1 MTETK
6 RPTLGRLALL
16 VTTLIWGTSF
26 VIQKN
31 TLDDIST
38 LHLLAI
44 RFTIAAV
51 LMFIIAAKDIKKLNR
66 SYIKGGLLMGLAL
79 ACAYIVQTYGLVYT
93 TPGKNAF
100 LTASY
105 CVMTPFLYW
114 AYKKRRPGKHNL
126 IAAFLCLIGVG
137 LISVDGN
144 LNINIGD
151 ILTIIC
157 GLFYAVHIIIIDEQ
171 AEGKSA
177 ALLTA
182 IQFAVAAVLTW
193 IPALII
199 EPSPEAIPSGAV
211 FSILYLGFVCTGV
224 CFLLQTF
231 GQKNTPASQAA
242 ILLTL
247 ESVFGT
253 VISII
258 FYKEIMSVRLV
269 FGFAAMF
276 LAVLIS
282 ETKLSFMK
290 KTPNFK

>member
-1 MTETK
+1 MTEK
-6 RPTLGRLALL
+6 KNPTLGRLALL

-26 VIQKN
+26 VVQKN
-31 TLDDIST
+31 TLDNIST
-38 LHLLAI
+38 LHLLAF

-51 LMFIIAAKDIKKLNR
+51 LMFIIAAKDIKKIDR
-66 SYIKGGLLMGLAL
+66 GYIKGGVLMGVAL

-105 CVMTPFLYW
+105 VVMTPFLYW

-137 LISVDGN
+137 LISFDSN

-151 ILTIIC
+151 VLTIIC
-157 GLFYAVHIIIIDEQ
+157 GVFYAIHIIIIDEQ
-171 AEGKSA
+171 ANGKSA

-193 IPALII
+193 IPALIF
-199 EPSPEAIPSGAV
+199 EPAPEAIPSGAI
-211 FSILYLGFVCTGV
+211 FSIFYLGVVCTGI

-253 VISII
+253 VVSII
-258 FYKEIMSVRLV
+258 FYKEAMNVRLV

-282 ETKLSFMK
+282 ETKLSFLNK
-290 KTPNFK
+290 KG

>member
-1 MTETK
+1 MTEK
-6 RPTLGRLALL
+6 KNPTLGRLALL

-26 VIQKN
+26 VVQKN

-44 RFTIAAV
+44 RFSIATV
-51 LMFIIAAKDIKKLNR
+51 LMFIIAAKDIKKINR
-66 SYIKGGLLMGLAL
+66 SYIKGGVLMGIAL

-105 CVMTPFLYW
+105 VVMTPFLYW

-126 IAAFLCLIGVG
+126 VAAFLCLIGVG
-137 LISVDGN
+137 LISVDESM
-144 LNINIGD
+144 NINIGD

-157 GLFYAVHIIIIDEQ
+157 GVFYAIHIIIIDEQ
-171 AEGKSA
+171 AAGKSI

-193 IPALII
+193 IPALIFEPAI
-199 EPSPEAIPSGAV
+199 ENIPSGAV
-211 FSILYLGFVCTGV
+211 FSILFLGIVCTGI
-224 CFLLQTF
+224 CFLLQTY
-231 GQKNTPASQAA
+231 GQKNTPVSQAA

-253 VISII
+253 IASII
-258 FYKEIMSVRLV
+258 FYKEPMSIRLV
-269 FGFAAMF
+269 LGFAAMF
-276 LAVLIS
+276 VAVLIS
-282 ETKLSFMK
+282 ETKLSFLK
-290 KTPNFK
+290 KH

>member
-1 MTETK
+1 MTEK
-6 RPTLGRLALL
+6 KNPTLGRLALL

-26 VIQKN
+26 VVQKN

-44 RFTIAAV
+44 RFSIAAV
-51 LMFIIAAKDIKKLNR
+51 LMFIIAAKDIKKIDR
-66 SYIKGGLLMGLAL
+66 SYIKGGVLMGIAL

-105 CVMTPFLYW
+105 VVMTPFLYW

-126 IAAFLCLIGVG
+126 VAAFLCLIGVG
-137 LISVDGN
+137 LISLNGSM
-144 LNINIGD
+144 NINIGD

-157 GLFYAVHIIIIDEQ
+157 GVFYAIHIIIIDEQ
-171 AEGKSA
+171 AGGKSI

-193 IPALII
+193 IPALIFEPAI
-199 EPSPEAIPSGAV
+199 ENIPSGAV
-211 FSILYLGFVCTGV
+211 FSILFLGIVCTGI
-224 CFLLQTF
+224 CFLLQTY
-231 GQKNTPASQAA
+231 GQKNTPVSQAA

-253 VISII
+253 VASII
-258 FYKEIMSVRLV
+258 FYKEPMSIRLV
-269 FGFAAMF
+269 LGFAAMF
-276 LAVLIS
+276 IAVLIS
-282 ETKLSFMK
+282 ETKLSFLK
-290 KTPNFK
+290 KH

>member
-1 MTETK
+1 MTEK
-6 RPTLGRLALL
+6 KNPALGRLALL

-26 VIQKN
+26 VVQKN

-44 RFTIAAV
+44 RFSIATV
-51 LMFIIAAKDIKKLNR
+51 LMFIIAAKDIRKIDR
-66 SYIKGGLLMGLAL
+66 SYIKGGVLMGIAL

-105 CVMTPFLYW
+105 VVMTPFLYW

-137 LISVDGN
+137 LISLNGSM
-144 LNINIGD
+144 NINIGD

-157 GLFYAVHIIIIDEQ
+157 GVFYAIHIIIIDEQ
-171 AEGKSA
+171 AGGKSI

-193 IPALII
+193 IPALIFEPAI
-199 EPSPEAIPSGAV
+199 ETIPSGAV
-211 FSILYLGFVCTGV
+211 FSILFLGIVCTGI
-224 CFLLQTF
+224 CFLLQTY
-231 GQKNTPASQAA
+231 GQKNTPVSQAA

-253 VISII
+253 VASII
-258 FYKEIMSVRLV
+258 FYKEAMSIRLV
-269 FGFAAMF
+269 LGFIAMF
-276 LAVLIS
+276 VAVLIS
-282 ETKLSFMK
+282 ETKLSFLK
-290 KTPNFK
+290 KH

>member
-1 MTETK
+1 MTEK
-6 RPTLGRLALL
+6 KNPALGRLALL

-26 VIQKN
+26 VVQKN

-44 RFTIAAV
+44 RFSIATV
-51 LMFIIAAKDIKKLNR
+51 LMFIIAAKDIKKIDR
-66 SYIKGGLLMGLAL
+66 SYIKGGVLMGIAL

-105 CVMTPFLYW
+105 VVMTPFLYW

-137 LISVDGN
+137 LISLNGSM
-144 LNINIGD
+144 NINIGD

-157 GLFYAVHIIIIDEQ
+157 GVFYAIHIIIIDEQ
-171 AEGKSA
+171 AEGKSI

-193 IPALII
+193 IPALIFEPAI
-199 EPSPEAIPSGAV
+199 ENIPSGAV
-211 FSILYLGFVCTGV
+211 FSILFLGIVCTGI
-224 CFLLQTF
+224 CFLLQTY
-231 GQKNTPASQAA
+231 GQKNTPVSQAA

-253 VISII
+253 IASII
-258 FYKEIMSVRLV
+258 FYKEPMSIRLV
-269 FGFAAMF
+269 LGFAAMF
-276 LAVLIS
+276 IAVLIS
-282 ETKLSFMK
+282 ETKLSFLK
-290 KTPNFK
+290 KH

>member
-1 MTETK
+1 MTEK
-6 RPTLGRLALL
+6 KNPTLGRLALL

-26 VIQKN
+26 VVQKN

-44 RFTIAAV
+44 RFSIATV
-51 LMFIIAAKDIKKLNR
+51 LMFIIAAKDIKKINR
-66 SYIKGGLLMGLAL
+66 SYIKGGVLMGIAL

-105 CVMTPFLYW
+105 VVMTPFLYW

-126 IAAFLCLIGVG
+126 VAAFLCLIGVG
-137 LISVDGN
+137 LISVDERM
-144 LNINIGD
+144 NINIGD

-157 GLFYAVHIIIIDEQ
+157 GVFYAIHIIIIDEQ
-171 AEGKSA
+171 ADGKSV

-193 IPALII
+193 IPALIFEPAI
-199 EPSPEAIPSGAV
+199 ENIPSGAV
-211 FSILYLGFVCTGV
+211 FSILFLGIVCTGI
-224 CFLLQTF
+224 CFLLQTY
-231 GQKNTPASQAA
+231 GQKNTPVSQAA

-253 VISII
+253 VASII
-258 FYKEIMSVRLV
+258 FYKEPMSIRLV
-269 FGFAAMF
+269 LGFAAMF
-276 LAVLIS
+276 VAVLIS
-282 ETKLSFMK
+282 ETKLSFLK
-290 KTPNFK
+290 KH

>member
-1 MTETK
+1 MTEK
-6 RPTLGRLALL
+6 KNPTLGRLALL

-26 VIQKN
+26 VVQKN

-44 RFTIAAV
+44 RFSIATV
-51 LMFIIAAKDIKKLNR
+51 LMFIIAAKDIKKIGR
-66 SYIKGGLLMGLAL
+66 SYIKGGVLMGIAL

-105 CVMTPFLYW
+105 VVMTPFLYW

-126 IAAFLCLIGVG
+126 VAAFLCLIGVG
-137 LISVDGN
+137 LISLNGSM
-144 LNINIGD
+144 NINIGD

-157 GLFYAVHIIIIDEQ
+157 GVFYAIHIIIIDEQ
-171 AEGKSA
+171 AEGKSI

-193 IPALII
+193 IPALIFEPAI
-199 EPSPEAIPSGAV
+199 ETIPSGAV
-211 FSILYLGFVCTGV
+211 FSILFLGIVCTGI
-224 CFLLQTF
+224 CFLLQTY
-231 GQKNTPASQAA
+231 GQKNTPVSQAA

-253 VISII
+253 VASII
-258 FYKEIMSVRLV
+258 FYKEAMSIRLV
-269 FGFAAMF
+269 LGFIAMF
-276 LAVLIS
+276 VAVLIS
-282 ETKLSFMK
+282 ETKLSFLK
-290 KTPNFK
+290 KH

>member
-16 VTTLIWGTSF
+16 LTTLIWGTSF
-26 VIQKN
+26 VVQKN
-31 TLDDIST
+31 TLDDINT
-38 LHLLAI
+38 LHLLAF

-51 LMFIIAAKDIKKLNR
+51 LMFIIGAKDIKKLDR
-66 SYIKGGLLMGLAL
+66 SYIKGGIFMGLAL
-79 ACAYIVQTYGLVYT
+79 TAAYIVQTYGLVYT

-105 CVMTPFLYW
+105 VVITPFLYW
-114 AYKKRRPGKHNL
+114 AYKKKRPGKHNV

-137 LISVDGN
+137 LISVDSS
-144 LNINIGD
+144 LSINIGD

-157 GLFYAVHIIIIDEQ
+157 GLFYAIHIIMIDQQ
-171 AEGKSA
+171 AEGKSP

-193 IPALII
+193 IPAII
-199 EPSPEAIPSGAV
+199 FEPTQKNIPSGAV
-211 FSILYLGFVCTGV
+211 FSILFLGIMCTGI

-242 ILLTL
+242 IILTL

-253 VISII
+253 VASII
-258 FYKEIMSVRLV
+258 FYKEVVNLRLV

-276 LAVLIS
+276 IAVIIS
-282 ETKLSFMK
+282 ETKLSFIRK
-290 KTPNFK
+290 KGNN

>member
-1 MTETK
+1 MTEK
-6 RPTLGRLALL
+6 KNPTLGRLALL

-26 VIQKN
+26 VVQKN

-44 RFTIAAV
+44 RFSIAAV
-51 LMFIIAAKDIKKLNR
+51 LMFIIAAKDIKKIDR
-66 SYIKGGLLMGLAL
+66 SYIKGGVLMGIAL

-105 CVMTPFLYW
+105 VVMTPFLYW

-126 IAAFLCLIGVG
+126 AAAFLCLIGVG
-137 LISVDGN
+137 LISLNGSM
-144 LNINIGD
+144 NINIGD

-157 GLFYAVHIIIIDEQ
+157 GVFYAIHIIIIDEQ
-171 AEGKSA
+171 AEGKSI

-193 IPALII
+193 IPALIFEPAI
-199 EPSPEAIPSGAV
+199 ENIPSGAV
-211 FSILYLGFVCTGV
+211 FSILFLGIVCTGI
-224 CFLLQTF
+224 CFLLQTY
-231 GQKNTPASQAA
+231 GQKNTPVSQAA

-253 VISII
+253 VASII
-258 FYKEIMSVRLV
+258 FYKEPMSIRLV
-269 FGFAAMF
+269 LGFAAMF
-276 LAVLIS
+276 IAVLIS
-282 ETKLSFMK
+282 ETKLSFLK
-290 KTPNFK
+290 KH